1 MAASTRLL
9 VEALRVGDMRRVLAA
24 YLGFSVAEMA
34 NFIAIL
40 IYAYEVGGSPAL
52 GLVAPPTRPGRPV
65 RPGGGHAW

>member
-1 MAASTRLL
+1 MSRTRLWERLRAVGVDMVASSRLL
-9 VEALRVGDMRRVLAA
+9 VEALHVGDMRRVLAA

-52 GLVAPPTRPGRPV
+52 
-65 RPGGGHAW
+65 